1 MKAGAAPNF
10 YQQEGGGRM
19 LLGAVV
25 LLLLCSWIATS
36 EGPAPEVCTL
46 PFDIDNRILQGIA

>member
-10 YQQEGGGRM
+10 CQQEGDEWM

-46 PFDIDNRILQGIA
+46 PFDTDNRIL

>member
-1 MKAGAAPNF
+1 
-10 YQQEGGGRM
+10 M

-25 LLLLCSWIATS
+25 LLLLCSWVATS

-46 PFDIDNRILQGIA
+46 PFDIGKRILHGTV